1 MVDTLVSGTSGRR
14 LYEFESHL
22 GYKIYRE
29 KVRSRILSI
38 IVFLA
43 ICCDVLAQNTDL
55 DNAVAPVYAF
65 LQKEFSVLK
74 HNKLSNDSS
83 VVNAGKKKIDIY
95 LSKHVEGIALRE
107 DVVERIYD
115 TVSAH
120 LPRAYKNYDL
130 TLYVNR
136 YELHDLVP
144 NWTRS
149 DLKVDRSRIQRD
161 YFKGHQLVRN
171 LSRPYKVE
179 QGLQNRHIAM
189 WPSHGWYFEST
200 SKGSQWQWQRPCLF
214 QIVEDTYTLGYVLPY
229 LVPMLENAGA
239 TVLLPRERDT
249 QYNEVIVDNDSN
261 GEYLYEEVNGKDCI
275 WMGCD
280 SVGFANKKKIY
291 VEGEQPFKMGTC
303 RQVRTSKEKS
313 AEAHWVP
320 DIPEDGEYAVYVS
333 YQSLPEST
341 AEAHYTVHH
350 SGGSTDFVVN
360 QRMGGGTWIY
370 LGTFRFKKGLHPSM
384 GMVVLTNQSR
394 GGRIVTADA
403 VKFGGGMGNIGR
415 PVVTAEGDTVVQ
427 ASDRLRF
434 LEGARYWMQWAGY
447 PDSIYSRNGGKN
459 DYKDD
464 YMCRGEWVNN
474 LIGGSPMAKD
484 LPGKR
489 IPIDMAFG
497 LHTDA
502 GQLLGDTILG
512 TLAIYMSESHGSR
525 SYLNG
530 QRRLAGR
537 DLTEMIQT
545 QVVDDIRRSFRPN
558 WTRRKMMDASYY
570 EARVPEVPTML
581 LELLSHQNFTDMKY
595 GLDPNFR
602 FFVSRSIY
610 KAILRFLAF
619 QHYADYVVQPLP
631 VTNFSTE
638 FYDKKC
644 KSVYLSWAPQ
654 QDSLEES
661 ATPSKYVVYTSRND
675 GGWDNG
681 FVVDVPHCVM
691 PIDSGIIYNFKVTAL
706 NDGGESFP
714 SEVLS
719 VCKAKSSQTALIIN
733 GFDRVSA
740 PESFDTGE
748 FSGFLDDSD
757 QGVPDHYDYSYVGK
771 QYGFRKR
778 QKFRNNAE
786 PGHGACR
793 VDYEGVVIAGNT
805 FDFPSL
811 HGKSIKKAGYSFVSC
826 SKSAVTEGNYNIRKY
841 AFVDLIL
848 GEEKET
854 TVGMGTRYKTFPK
867 RLQDELR
874 TYLFHG
880 GKLFAS
886 GAYIASDL
894 MVRDSC
900 DEDDIYFAEKVLK
913 YTLAQSGVETEGRI
927 SNYFSVNKE
936 FSQKF
941 YNYNRTLGKYQYAVE
956 APDAIDCVSGSSI
969 VHSFEGSNLPCAVA
983 YKGRYR
989 TYISSIPFESI
1000 TTQSDRDA
1008 LMKEIVKFLFNK
1020 KK

>member
-1 MVDTLVSGTSGRR
+1 MVKT
-14 LYEFESHL
+14 H
-22 GYKIYRE
+22 
-29 KVRSRILSI
+29 ILSI
-38 IVFLA
+38 IVFLT
-43 ICCDVLAQNTDL
+43 ISFDVFAQNSDL
-55 DNAVAPVYAF
+55 DNAIAPVYAF

-83 VVNAGKKKIDIY
+83 LLDVNKKRIDIY
-95 LSKHVEGIALRE
+95 LAKPLEGIALRE
-107 DVVERIYD
+107 DLVDRIYD
-115 TVSAH
+115 SVSAN

-130 TLYVNR
+130 TLYINR

-149 DLKVDRSRIQRD
+149 EMKLDKNRFEKE

-171 LSRPYKVE
+171 MSKPYEVTKGLS
-179 QGLQNRHIAM
+179 NRHIAM
-189 WPSHGWYFEST
+189 WPSHGWYFESNT
-200 SKGSQWQWQRPCLF
+200 KGSQWQWQRPCIF
-214 QIVEDTYTLGYVLPY
+214 QVVEDTYTLGYVLPY
-229 LVPMLENAGA
+229 IAPMLENAGA

-249 QYNEVIVDNDSN
+249 QFNEVIVDNDTN
-261 GEYLYEEVNGKDCI
+261 GDYLYEELNGKDCI

-280 SVGFANKKKIY
+280 SAGFANKKKMY
-291 VEGEQPFKMGTC
+291 VEGDHPFSMGTC
-303 RQVRTSKEKS
+303 RQVKTAKEKS
-313 AEAHWVP
+313 AEAHWIP
-320 DIPEDGEYAVYVS
+320 EIPEDGDYAVYVS

-341 AEAHYTVHH
+341 AEAHYKVNHA
-350 SGGSTDFVVN
+350 GGSTEFIVN

-370 LGTFRFKKGLHPSM
+370 LGTFRFKEGLHPST
-384 GMVVLTNQSR
+384 GMVVLTNQSKS
-394 GGRIVTADA
+394 GKVVTADA

-427 ASDRLRF
+427 VSDRLRF
-434 LEGARYWMQWAGY
+434 LEGARYWLQWAGY
-447 PDSIYSRNGGKN
+447 PDSIFSRNDALN

-474 LIGGSPMAKD
+474 LIGGSPRAKD
-484 LPGKR
+484 HPGKR
-489 IPIDMAFG
+489 IPVDVAFG

-502 GQLLGDTILG
+502 GQLLRDSIYG
-512 TLAIYMSESHGSR
+512 TLAIYMSESNGNR
-525 SYLNG
+525 AYWNG
-530 QRRLAGR
+530 QSRLSGR
-537 DLTEMIQT
+537 DLTDMMQT
-545 QVVDDIRRSFRPN
+545 QVVEDIRRVYRPN
-558 WTRRKMMDASYY
+558 WTRRKMTDASYY

-581 LELLSHQNFTDMKY
+581 LELLSHQNYTDMKY

-610 KAILRFLAF
+610 KSLLKFIAY
-619 QHYADYVVQPLP
+619 QYKTDYVVQPLP

-638 FYDKKC
+638 FYDKK
-644 KSVYLSWAPQ
+644 KTSVFLSWEPQ
-654 QDSLEES
+654 EDSLETT

-681 FVVDVPHCVM
+681 TLVDAPHCVM
-691 PIDSGIIYNFKVTAL
+691 PIDSGVIYNFKVTAL

-719 VCKAKSSQTALIIN
+719 VCKGKSSQTALIIN

-740 PESFDTGE
+740 PDYFDTGDY
-748 FSGFLDDSD
+748 SGFLDKYD
-757 QGVPDHYDYSYVGK
+757 QGVPDHYDLSYVGE

-778 QKFRNNAE
+778 QKFRSNAE
-786 PGHGACR
+786 PGHGACK

-805 FDFPSL
+805 FDFPLL

-826 SKSAVTEGNYNIRKY
+826 SKTAVTEGNYNIRRF

-854 TVGMGTRYKTFPK
+854 PVGMEMRYKTFPEK
-867 RLQDELR
+867 LQEELR
-874 TYLFHG
+874 NYLYHG
-880 GKLFAS
+880 GRLYAS

-894 MVRDSC
+894 MERDSTC
-900 DEDDIYFAEKVLK
+900 VEDDIYFAEKVLK
-913 YTLAQSGVETEGRI
+913 YTLKQSNAETEGRI

-936 FSQKF
+936 FSKKY
-941 YNYNRTLGKYQYAVE
+941 YNYNKSLGKFQYAVE
-956 APDAIDCVSGSSI
+956 SPDAIDCVNGSTV

-989 TYISSIPFESI
+989 TYISSVPFESI
-1000 TTQSDRDA
+1000 VTQSARDA
-1008 LMKEIVKFLFNK
+1008 LMKEIVDFLLK
-1020 KK
+1020 KRK